1 MTVGSKGGPPASGAH
16 LVQLLLPLE
25 RPGGARFPAD
35 VYREVTRELTER
47 FGGVTAYNR
56 APASGLW
63 EERSGRTEHDD
74 IVVYEVMVESL
85 DPAWWG
91 EYRQALERRFEQEEL
106 VVRAQPMRRL

>member
-1 MTVGSKGGPPASGAH
+1 MSARGDEGTAGAH

-25 RPGGARFPAD
+25 RRGGERFSAAL
-35 VYREVTRELTER
+35 YRDVTRELAER

-63 EERSGRTEHDD
+63 EEGSGHAERDD
-74 IVVYEVMVESL
+74 IVVYEVMVDSL
-85 DPAWWG
+85 DPAWWAA
-91 EYRQALERRFEQEEL
+91 YRRELERRFEQDEL